1 MKLQRLLAVL
11 LVLACGCSPKA
22 AVGPTGK
29 KNVPASNATASA
41 PAAVPAKAEKAT
53 PLAEE
58 APASVDAAPVVKK
71 EETPTEDNSPAE
83 EKASEEKTSSLV
95 ESPASNEAVVEKVVK
110 DTATE
115 RLVLLSSGGPL
126 VVEITMTI
134 DGQPFDA
141 PLKALVADLLKAADT
156 NGDGRPTWD
165 EVISSPALKSGQ
177 YGNLPVGNEEEAR
190 RMVRL
195 YDVDRDGEFDAN
207 EAPRFLTRNAGQSA
221 AFSLQSANEYRN
233 YTQLRSLIGLHLD
246 TDHDGM
252 ISREEIETS
261 AKRLRS
267 RDADDDGVLLAAD
280 FDDSPDARMTGAM
293 PNRRRRGPDTAVR
306 LDALTRWGTLQYSLE
321 EMYGVNGVLDDESFP
336 LTPGLFRQLDADAD
350 GEISEEELQA
360 LVTIEPQIRLEARFG
375 EEPQFEKQAEANGA
389 AQNNLVPR
397 PPQIKLLEIAEP
409 LASQTV
415 AATDYAQRITLAL
428 PGVRLEFFVNDGVNN
443 NIAQQAAVLFQRF
456 DADKNGYLEEE
467 ELPEVALPG
476 GMLAFADLDNDQDDK
491 VFPAEYAAYLRR
503 RQGPAMSQI
512 RARAADHADTL
523 FSVLDQ
529 NSDGRLSER
538 EIDSAPTTLAK
549 LDANADQRI
558 TGEELPSGLILGLV
572 RGNVQQNNTLF
583 APPVRRA
590 LSAKDAPRWFTSMDL
605 DADGEISPREFL
617 GSSEQFSSLD
627 VDQDG
632 YLEADEIE
640 GDEIE

>member
-29 KNVPASNATASA
+29 KNVPASNATSA
-41 PAAVPAKAEKAT
+41 PEAVLEKAEKAA

-71 EETPTEDNSPAE
+71 EETPAEDNSPAE
-83 EKASEEKTSSLV
+83 GKTSAIV
-95 ESPASNEAVVEKVVK
+95 ESLASNEAVVEKVAK

-126 VVEITMTI
+126 VVEIAMAI

-141 PLKALVADLLKAADT
+141 PLKALIEDLLQAADT
-156 NGDGRPTWD
+156 NHDGRPTWE
-165 EVISSPALKSGQ
+165 EVVNSPALKSGQ
-177 YGNLPVGNEEEAR
+177 YGNLPVGDEEEAG

-246 TDHDGM
+246 TDHDGI

-280 FDDSPDARMTGAM
+280 FDDTPDVRMTGAM
-293 PNRRRRGPDTAVR
+293 PNRRRRGPDTAIR

-321 EMYGVNGVLDDESFP
+321 EMYGVNGVLDEESFP
-336 LTPGLFRQLDADAD
+336 LTPELFRQLDADAD

-375 EEPQFEKQAEANGA
+375 EEPQSENQAEANNLA
-389 AQNNLVPR
+389 PNNAIPNNAVPR

-443 NIAQQAAVLFQRF
+443 NLAQQAAVLFQRF

-476 GMLAFADLDNDQDDK
+476 GMLTFADLDNDQDDK
-491 VFPAEYAAYLRR
+491 VYPAEYAAYLRR

-538 EIDSAPTTLAK
+538 EIDSAPATLAK

-617 GSSEQFSSLD
+617 GSPEQFSSLD

-632 YLEADEIE
+632 YLEVGEIE
-640 GDEIE
+640 GGKK